1 MTHYERLSLIAT
13 TNPIW
18 YQEIV
23 SFVEENPEFGVL
35 LPYASLTSYPIGF
48 NKNPGEPFELDAPR
62 NIFETLIYAIAAAGV
77 KMDYGYS
84 QYKQIVSYLRTVD
97 FFEENMEFP
106 FKIQPKK
113 IQIYKDLIN
122 ILLQNNININSM
134 KMDDLEL
141 VKQVRGIGVT
151 AISLCEELYGDCK
164 IIPYTDRQWYLGFS
178 KLYNIP
184 KPTKK
189 QILDI
194 TNKWTNKKV
203 GIMFINQ
210 CSRYY

>member
-1 MTHYERLSLIAT
+1 MSHYERLSLIAK
-13 TNPIW
+13 TNPTW

-35 LPYASLTSYPIGF
+35 LPYASLTRYPMGF
-48 NKNPGEPFELDAPR
+48 NKNPMEPFVLDAPR
-62 NIFETLIYAIAAAGV
+62 NIFETLIYSIAAAGV

-84 QYKQIVSYLRTVD
+84 QYKQIISYLRTVD

-113 IQIYKDLIN
+113 TQIYKDLIN

-151 AISLCEELYGDCK
+151 AISLCEELYGDGQ

-203 GIMFINQ
+203 GNMFINQ

>member
-1 MTHYERLSLIAT
+1 MTHQRLRLIASV
-13 TNPIW
+13 NPIW
-18 YQEIV
+18 YQQIV

-48 NKNPGEPFELDAPR
+48 NKNPGEAFNPDAPR
-62 NIFETLIYAIAAAGV
+62 NIFETLIYSIAAAGV

-84 QYKQIVSYLRTVD
+84 QYKQIVSYLRTVG

-113 IQIYKDLIN
+113 LQVYKDLIN
-122 ILLQNNININSM
+122 ILLQNNININQM
-134 KMDDLEL
+134 KMEDLEL
-141 VKQVRGIGVT
+141 AQQVKGIGVT
-151 AISLCEELYGDCK
+151 TIGLCEELYGNGQVVPC
-164 IIPYTDRQWYLGFS
+164 TDSQWRKGFS

-184 KPTKK
+184 KPTQK
-189 QILDI
+189 QILDV

>member
-1 MTHYERLSLIAT
+1 MTHYERLSLIASINLT
-13 TNPIW
+13 W

-35 LPYASLTSYPIGF
+35 IPYVSLTKYPIGF
-48 NKNPGEPFELDAPR
+48 NKNPGERFAPDAPR
-62 NIFETLIYAIAAAGV
+62 NIFETLIYSIAAAGV
-77 KMDYGYS
+77 NMDYGHK
-84 QYKQIVSYLRTVD
+84 QYKQIVTYLRSVD
-97 FFEENMEFP
+97 FFEENIEFP

-122 ILLQNNININSM
+122 ILLQNNIDINQM
-134 KMDDLEL
+134 KMSDLEL
-141 VKQVRGIGVT
+141 VKQVKGIGVT
-151 AISLCEELYGDCK
+151 AISLCEELYGDGQT
-164 IIPYTDRQWYLGFS
+164 IPYTDRQWCIGFS
-178 KLYNIP
+178 KLYNIS

-203 GIMFINQ
+203 GIMFICQ
-210 CSRYY
+210 CYYYY